1 MWVDFL
7 HLDASSFRFGLLVS
21 DKLQL
26 MSGCHRVRVTAS
38 LLESHD
44 LHFPQRR
51 RAVGIRPS
59 EVPPCSD
66 PPAEVSGLNRRLT
79 EERSSQCAG
88 LHRLSACRCFSEK
101 SMSLYDELF
110 LVQKKLQSQLA
121 EEKSCRWKQPSQ
133 RSPHLQA
140 GELKSR
146 DRENLET
153 MFLFVDVQ
161 PSSSGHIKEYHK
173 GLHWVLYYSLSS
185 PADLM
190 FTSVQTAC
198 MWLLLRSMFFRRL
211 QNIKLLLSLSKTWKH
226 FKLLL
231 YE

>member
-66 PPAEVSGLNRRLT
+66 PP
-79 EERSSQCAG
+79 
-88 LHRLSACRCFSEK
+88 
-101 SMSLYDELF
+101 
-110 LVQKKLQSQLA
+110 
-121 EEKSCRWKQPSQ
+121 QP
-133 RSPHLQA
+133 
-140 GELKSR
+140 
-146 DRENLET
+146 
-153 MFLFVDVQ
+153 
-161 PSSSGHIKEYHK
+161 PSS
-173 GLHWVLYYSLSS
+173 V
-185 PADLM
+185 
-190 FTSVQTAC
+190 C
-198 MWLLLRSMFFRRL
+198 MSMLLREIHESLWRVIFGSEETAESAGWREEL
-211 QNIKLLLSLSKTWKH
+211 QMKAAFTKISTSSGWWTKVTWPWTWKLGNYVSVCWCAAIFLRTH
-226 FKLLL
+226 
-231 YE
+231 